1 MVALGAFMSCIAVGA
16 MFSLAVFLRPI
27 AEATGWSITA
37 ISTAM
42 TLNFVAMGA
51 AGFGWGAVSDRIG
64 PRKVVLAG
72 AVLLGLGLFL
82 ASRAQTPLQFQAAF
96 GIVVGIA
103 VGSFF
108 TPMIAAVM
116 GWITQRRG
124 LAVSLVSVG
133 VGVAPL
139 TMSPFTAWL
148 ITQTDWRSAQ
158 LVLAVL
164 VWATLIP
171 AALFVRTPPGVKLDP
186 RLRGDD
192 GRKAGD
198 DGGKPADDGG
208 GVSFVA
214 ALRSTPFIVLA
225 LTFFACCAAH
235 AGPIFHTVSYAMICG
250 LAPVTAVTIYSVEGL
265 AGLGGRLAL
274 GVLADR
280 LGVKPVL
287 IAGLLVQALAAGAF
301 ISASQLGEFYLVAA
315 TFGFAYGGVMPLYA
329 VLAREYFGQRH
340 LGAIFGAAA
349 MVSSLGMAL
358 GPALGGWI
366 FDTFGRYTWM
376 YIGSAAIGLGAVA
389 MAFAFPPTGKSR
401 AILEEALR
409 MKPAPG

>member
-1 MVALGAFMSCIAVGA
+1 MSDPRYGWIMVALGAFMSCIAVGA

-27 AEATGWSITA
+27 TEATGWSYTA
-37 ISTAM
+37 VSSAM
-42 TLNFVAMGA
+42 TLNFLAMGA
-51 AGFGWGAVSDRIG
+51 AGFGWGALSDRIG
-64 PRKVVLAG
+64 PRKVVVAG

-82 ASRAQTPLQFQAAF
+82 ASHAQTPLQFQLAF
-96 GIVVGIA
+96 GLIVGTA

-116 GWITQRRG
+116 GWITERRG

-148 ITQTDWRSAQ
+148 ITQTDWRTAQ
-158 LVLAVL
+158 LVLAAV

-171 AALFVRTPPGVKLDP
+171 AALFVRSPPKLDP
-186 RLRGDD
+186 GLRRDD
-192 GRKAGD
+192 GNARG
-198 DGGKPADDGG
+198 DGG
-208 GVSFVA
+208 GMTFGA
-214 ALRSTPFIVLA
+214 AMRSTPFIILA

-250 LAPVTAVTIYSVEGL
+250 LPTVTAVTIYSVEGL

-274 GVLADR
+274 GVMADR
-280 LGVKPVL
+280 FGVKRVL
-287 IAGLLVQALAAGAF
+287 IGGLLLQAIAAGAF
-301 ISASQLGEFYLVAA
+301 IYASQLGEFYLVAA

-349 MVSSLGMAL
+349 MVSSVGMAL

-376 YIGSAAIGLGAVA
+376 YLGSAAIGLGAVA
-389 MAFAFPPTGKSR
+389 MALAFPPVGTR
-401 AILEEALR
+401 IAPQL
-409 MKPAPG
+409 KPA